1 MPWSTQL
8 GLMAASQFQ
17 PCLVSCSPCISKTHC
32 NICLFYLFQV
42 LKTGS
47 TFKTTSCSYGMG
59 DATVSNFV
67 TQSSSCYVEMYAQ
80 IYMQEPT
87 LQMCETVTSEF
98 ERRKKE
104 VTKKGSLGSIT
115 ASIIL
120 AIDMRPRMS
129 LIHSKELQLAKT

>member
-1 MPWSTQL
+1 
-8 GLMAASQFQ
+8 
-17 PCLVSCSPCISKTHC
+17 
-32 NICLFYLFQV
+32 
-42 LKTGS
+42 
-47 TFKTTSCSYGMG
+47 MG

-67 TQSSSCYVEMYAQ
+67 TQCSSCYVEMCAL

-120 AIDMRPRMS
+120 AIDVRPRRML
-129 LIHSKELQLAKT
+129 LIHSKELQVAKT